1 MKSMRAKIA
10 AVLIAVAAFASAPC
24 FAMPDFTLAKAS
36 YRQRGV
42 LVCDGGETPV
52 DVTVFANANTIKA
65 AVFSQT
71 ARLAA
76 LKIDGNGRPLLKCK
90 SEKFGSFFLKATM
103 LAMGFY
109 DFFKPQIAH
118 YSPTADGLPA
128 VAVLLEDGCVAEFEN
143 YADFG
148 GISLPKTLRVESPQY
163 KLTLEL
169 VEILKKQ

>member
-1 MKSMRAKIA
+1 MKSTLAKIA
-10 AVLIAVAAFASAPC
+10 AVLIAVAVFASAPC

-52 DVTVFANANTIKA
+52 DITVFANANEIKIA
-65 AVFSQT
+65 AFSQT

-76 LKIDGNGRPLLKCK
+76 VKIDGDGKALLKCK
-90 SEKFGSFFLKATM
+90 SEKFGEFFLKTTM
-103 LAMGFY
+103 LAMGFC

-118 YSPTADGLPA
+118 YSPTADGRPA
-128 VAVLLEDGCVAEFEN
+128 VAVLLDDECVVNFEN

-148 GISLPKTLRVESPQY
+148 GIWLPKTLRAESPQY